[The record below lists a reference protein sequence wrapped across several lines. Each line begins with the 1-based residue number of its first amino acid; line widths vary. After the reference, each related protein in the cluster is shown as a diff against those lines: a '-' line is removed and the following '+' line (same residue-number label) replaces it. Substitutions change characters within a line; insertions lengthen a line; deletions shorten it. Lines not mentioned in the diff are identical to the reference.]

1 MATCVQEIEMASKK
15 HYTDEFKRE
24 AVRLATTPGNSMAGV
39 ARDLGVN
46 RALVGVW
53 VKHAQAGKYEMTPG
67 APLKTEAQS
76 EVEHL
81 RRELAKVKMERDILK
96 KALGYFAKD
105 PM

>member
-1 MATCVQEIEMASKK
+1 MASRK

-46 RALVGVW
+46 RTLIGHW
-53 VKHAQAGKYEMTPG
+53 VKNAEAGKYEMTPG
-67 APLKTEAQS
+67 APLKSEAQG
-76 EVEHL
+76 EVEQL

>member
-1 MATCVQEIEMASKK
+1 MASRK

-24 AVRLATTPGNSMAGV
+24 AVRLATAPGNSMAGV
-39 ARDLGVN
+39 ARDLRVN
-46 RALVGVW
+46 RTLIGHW
-53 VKHAQAGKYEMTPG
+53 VKNAEAGKYEMTPG
-67 APLKTEAQS
+67 APLKSESQS
-76 EVEHL
+76 EVEQL

>member
-1 MATCVQEIEMASKK
+1 MASRK
-15 HYTDEFKRE
+15 HYTEEFKRE
-24 AVRLATTPGNSMAGV
+24 AVRLATSPGNSMAGV

-46 RALVGVW
+46 RTLIGIW
-53 VKHAQAGKYEMTPG
+53 VKNAQAGKYEMTPG

>member
-1 MATCVQEIEMASKK
+1 MASRK

-24 AVRLATTPGNSMAGV
+24 AVRLATAPGNSIAGV

-46 RALVGVW
+46 RSLVGLW
-53 VKHAQAGKYEMTPG
+53 VKNTEAGKYEMTPG
-67 APLKTEAQS
+67 APLKSGAQS
-76 EVEHL
+76 EVEQL